1 MRGAEVSVFNDPY
14 KWAREMNR
22 LLQTKDLNKDS
33 YAQDVLNAIVAVIDI
48 NKRNEELEAEVVR
61 LRIWIDDPCPDCKYE
76 TEEPC
81 DANSPCLCCKF
92 NQPYVSNFK
101 EKGSSPD
108 CEKVG

>member
-1 MRGAEVSVFNDPY
+1 MSKCMNALAGDMYTKMCPQLRSIDAELGNQMTDIDDV
-14 KWAREMNR
+14 
-22 LLQTKDLNKDS
+22 TKLNG
-33 YAQDVLNAIVAVIDI
+33 
-48 NKRNEELEAEVVR
+48 ELEAEIVR